1 MLQSTATDIL
11 QTGNNVFLTGPAGT
25 GKTYIIKGYVSYLRN
40 HGIWPTIVA
49 PTGIAASHIGGMTI
63 HSCFGLGL
71 FEGMPNHSYL
81 SKALAKQGVEKRLE
95 NMEVLIIDEVS
106 MLSPTLFHVMDRL
119 LQMAKRNEEAFGGV
133 QVVLSGD
140 FFQLPPVFKG
150 GGMRQ
155 YVWQDEL
162 WDSLGLY
169 ICYLQKSF
177 RQNDDA
183 LLDLLNEI
191 RKDEVSET
199 SMDHLR
205 RRYKREPEGDFAVT
219 KLYTHN
225 ADIDR
230 INAEE
235 LQQLDG
241 EKYSFNPEGSGKKDR
256 VEKIIKNS
264 LMQDPLDLKR
274 GASVMF
280 IKNSPDGRFIN
291 GTLGKVTGFDIDTGY
306 PIVETKKSTI
316 TAAPMDW
323 NEMDDSGKAVASV
336 SQVPLRLAWAITIH
350 KSQGMTLDAAEIDLS
365 KTFEVGQGYVALSRL
380 RSFAGLK
387 LMGMNSVAL
396 KTAPEL
402 IEADVQMQRQSEECE
417 EEFEMM
423 GDDALRIA
431 KKTHLI
437 HHSGYLE
444 EITFQEGTID
454 KKKKEKK
461 EKKEPTAE
469 VTKKLLL
476 EKLSLHQIAEKREI
490 KVSTVIDHLRSIRF
504 SDASID
510 LSHIAPDQ
518 NIVDSVSR
526 AISHLSENGD
536 KDSISENGFVRKK
549 AIYSYLKGECSYDE
563 ISLALVFVE

>member
-11 QTGNNVFLTGPAGT
+11 LAGNNVFLTGPAGT
-25 GKTYIIKGYVSYLRN
+25 GKTHVIKGYISYLRN

-63 HSCFGLGL
+63 HSCFGLGI
-71 FEGMPNHSYL
+71 FDGEPNHSYL
-81 SKALAKQGVEKRLE
+81 TKALAKQGVEKRLE

-119 LQMAKRNEEAFGGV
+119 LQMAKKNEEVFGGI

-140 FFQLPPVFKG
+140 FFQLPPVMRG

-155 YVWQDEL
+155 YVWQDDL

-191 RKDEVSET
+191 RKDEVSEG

-205 RRYKREPEGDFAVT
+205 RRYKRTPEGDFVVT
-219 KLYTHN
+219 RLYTHN

-235 LQQLDG
+235 LQKLSG
-241 EKYSFNPEGSGKKDR
+241 EKFSFNSEGSGKKDR

-264 LMQDPLDLKR
+264 LMQDPLDLKK

-291 GTLGKVTGFDIDTGY
+291 GTLGTVVGFESETNY
-306 PIVETKKSTI
+306 PIVQTKNLTI
-316 TAAPMDW
+316 IASPMDW
-323 NEMDDSGKAVASV
+323 NELDESGNAVATV

-380 RSFAGLK
+380 RSFSGLK

-402 IEADVQMQRQSEECE
+402 IEADIQMQRSSDECE

-423 GDDALRIA
+423 GDEAMRVA
-431 KKTHLI
+431 RKTHLI
-437 HHSGYLE
+437 DHGGYLE
-444 EITFQEGTID
+444 AIPFEAKQLT
-454 KKKKEKK
+454 KKQKAPK

-469 VTKKLLL
+469 VTRKLLM
-476 EKLSLHQIAEKREI
+476 EKLSLHEIAKKREI

-504 SDASID
+504 SDTEMD
-510 LSHIAPDQ
+510 LSHIEPDKS
-518 NIVDSVSR
+518 IVDSVSR
-526 AISHLSENGD
+526 AITYLSANGD
-536 KDSISENGFVRKK
+536 AQSQSENGFVRKK
-549 AIYSYLKGECSYDE
+549 AIYNYLKGECSYDE